1 MRIVNLFI
9 LFSITFGF
17 GFVNSANA
25 QFLNRL
31 KNKVLERAEEVVV
44 DKAADKAAEKTAD
57 AMDKVLNPNL
67 EGLFNLGG
75 KTVDLSQLP
84 EVYHFDYDYTL
95 KMSAEGGDTRMS
107 YLFNRS
113 EPYIGIKTEVSPDMV
128 VILDSPKN
136 TIIIKSNET
145 VIAREFNTDPEL
157 SDDEIDDNLNYTF
170 SELPDRVFLGY
181 NCKGFQ
187 MENEEN
193 KIIVYFAP
201 DIDVRFANTGGQG
214 LASMSKEMKAFA
226 KKYENGLMMYM
237 EMDDKLNKS
246 KKNDSSMTVECV
258 AFEESSTDV
267 RIR

>member
-1 MRIVNLFI
+1 MKIVKLFI
-9 LFSITFGF
+9 LFSVTFAF

-31 KNKVLERAEEVVV
+31 KNKVLESAENVVV

-57 AMDKVLNPNL
+57 AMDKVLNPNM
-67 EGLFNLGG
+67 EGLFNMGG
-75 KTVDLSQLP
+75 KSVDLSQLP
-84 EVYHFDYDYTL
+84 EAYHFDYDYTL
-95 KMSAEGGDTRMS
+95 KMSSQGEEMRMN
-107 YLFNRS
+107 YLFNKN
-113 EPYIGIKTEVSPDMV
+113 EPYIGIKTEASPEMV
-128 VILDSPKN
+128 MILDSPKN
-136 TIIIKSNET
+136 TFIIKSDET
-145 VIAREFNTDPEL
+145 VIAREFNTDNEL
-157 SDDEIDDNLNYTF
+157 NEDEIDENLNYTF
-170 SELPDRVFLGY
+170 SELPDREFLGY

-201 DIDVRFANTGGQG
+201 EIDVRFGNTEGQG
-214 LASMSKEMKAFA
+214 LGKMSKEMKAFA

-246 KKNDSSMTVECV
+246 KNNDSSMTMECV
-258 AFEESSTDV
+258 SFEESSTDV